1 MGFNAQR
8 SQLSTFE
15 NFLLQSLLIPA
26 VTIQLFFN
34 SLWWLITA
42 LFVFTWRI
50 SHTKFMAACCPRA
63 ASLWTLVNRSLQPQ
77 WSLSLAAPWQS
88 WKTIHCSWHQSRQAG
103 TLSHFGSVSKCP
115 SRDEGSMVTQTHFG
129 PSVWCPST
137 RLTSDTLGQC
147 PSWLRAFP
155 PSFPSRTLYP
165 PISIC
170 PLPGWWALKLA
181 SALLLRPLPWWDKTW
196 HPFQCLCQLVT
207 GSRMHLVLGPEIRS
221 HKVRDRPLVRAQRE
235 SQVTAQ
241 VTWTSQD
248 VTGLRRGWSSHS
260 QHGAVQCFSLSDARG
275 IWLCKIPGAQRDAQW
290 WNCKHYDK
298 HSFLDSRN

>member
-15 NFLLQSLLIPA
+15 NVLLQSLLIPA

-34 SLWWLITA
+34 SLWWLMTA

-50 SHTKFMAACCPRA
+50 SHTKIAAACCPRA
-63 ASLWTLVNRSLQPQ
+63 ASLWTLSTGLCSHSEVYHWQLPDKVEKRST
-77 WSLSLAAPWQS
+77 APG
-88 WKTIHCSWHQSRQAG
+88 I
-103 TLSHFGSVSKCP
+103 SHAKQVPFPTGSVSKCP
-115 SRDEGSMVTQTHFG
+115 SREEGSMVTQTRFD

-147 PSWLRAFP
+147 PGWLRAFP

-181 SALLLRPLPWWDKTW
+181 STLLLRLLPRWDKTW
-196 HPFQCLCQLVT
+196 HPSQCLCQLVT

-260 QHGAVQCFSLSDARG
+260 QHGAVQCFSLSDACG
-275 IWLCKIPGAQRDAQW
+275 ICLCKILGAQRDAQW